1 MRVVIDT
8 NVLIAIIPSKSIYHK
23 IYLAI
28 KSNFEIAIT
37 TDILLEYEEQLKFR
51 YKFQSVDDEIKGFM
65 EDNNI
70 VYIEPTFAWNLIT
83 LDPDDNKFV
92 DCAIAANA
100 DFIIT
105 NDKHFDVLKTIDFP
119 IVNTLTL
126 QEFLFNFHN

>member
-1 MRVVIDT
+1 MRIIIDT

-23 IYLAI
+23 VYLAI
-28 KSNFEIAIT
+28 KSKYEIAIT

-51 YKFQSVDDEIKGFM
+51 YKFLSVDEEIKNFL

-70 VYIEPTFAWNLIT
+70 IYIEPTYAWNLIT
-83 LDPDDNKFV
+83 NDADDNKFV

-105 NDKHFDVLKTIDFP
+105 NDKHFDILKSIDFP

-126 QEFLFNFHN
+126 QEFLLML